1 MKIGIIGSGV
11 VGALIARELSRYDV
25 EVLIFEKNS
34 DVGMGITKANSAII
48 HAGYDDEPG
57 TVRAKFCVP
66 GNRMYTDLAKEL
78 QIDLKRIGSLVLAF
92 KEEEVRILE
101 TLYKRGEENGVEG
114 LEIWD
119 RDKVLS
125 HEPNVNP
132 EVIAALWAP
141 TAGITEPWM
150 VSIAAVENAV
160 ENGAKL
166 YLETEVV
173 GIKTTSGRIEKL
185 ITNKGEFDVDVI
197 INAAGIYAD
206 EIAKMAQATYV
217 PLHPRKGEYILL
229 DKQEF
234 SGFVKSILFP
244 TPSVLGKGTLVTP
257 TVDGGIL
264 VGPTAVDL
272 PPEREFREDTSTTF
286 EGFESL
292 MSKALKMT
300 PLIDFRTSI
309 KTFAGL
315 RPESPQKDFFIGRT
329 NIVGFFNAMAMRSP
343 GLTAAPA
350 IAKFMVEEIQEV
362 LGETFIA
369 KQDFKSTRERIKHYA
384 DLPTILWDEEIKKD
398 PLAGKMI
405 CFCNKVTERE
415 IIQAIRKGAKTVD
428 SIKFRTRAMFG
439 SCQGGFCMHRI
450 MKILARELN
459 VDLSEIR
466 LRSEKSVIL
475 NGKVRGL

>member
-1 MKIGIIGSGV
+1 MKVAVIGAGV

-25 EVLIFEKNS
+25 EVLIIEKNI
-34 DVGMGITKANSAII
+34 DVGMGVTKANSAIV

-57 TVRAKFCVP
+57 TVRSKFCVP
-66 GNRMYTDLAKEL
+66 GNKMYTELSKEL
-78 QIDLKRIGSLVLAF
+78 QFDLKRIGSLVLAF
-92 KEEEVRILE
+92 KEEEVRVLE

-114 LEIWD
+114 IEIWD

-150 VSIAAVENAV
+150 VAIAAIENAI
-160 ENGAKL
+160 ENDAKL
-166 YLETEVV
+166 YLETEVKE
-173 GIKTTSGRIEKL
+173 IKTVNGKVQKI
-185 ITNKGEFDVDVI
+185 ITNNGEFDVDVVV
-197 INAAGIYAD
+197 NAAGIYAD
-206 EIAKMAQATYV
+206 EIARMAQADYV

-234 SGFVKSILFP
+234 SGFVKSVLFP

-292 MSKALKMT
+292 ISKALKMT

-315 RPESPQKDFFIGRT
+315 RPESPQKDFLVGRT
-329 NIVGFFNAMAMRSP
+329 NITGFFNAMAMRSP

-350 IAKFMVEEIQEV
+350 IAKFMVEEIQEAI
-362 LGETFIA
+362 GETFIA
-369 KQDFKSTRERIKHYA
+369 KQDFKPTREKIKHYA
-384 DLPTILWDEEIKKD
+384 DLPVTLWDEEIKKD

-415 IIQAIRKGAKTVD
+415 ILEAIKRGAKTVD

-450 MKILARELN
+450 MKILARELGK
-459 VDLSEIR
+459 DLSEIK

-475 NGKVRGL
+475 NGKVRL

>member
-1 MKIGIIGSGV
+1 MKVAVIGAGV

-25 EVLIFEKNS
+25 EVLIIEKNI
-34 DVGMGITKANSAII
+34 DVGMGVTKANSAIV

-57 TVRAKFCVP
+57 TVRSKFCVP
-66 GNRMYTDLAKEL
+66 GNKMYTELSKEL
-78 QIDLKRIGSLVLAF
+78 QFDLKRIGSLVLAF
-92 KEEEVRILE
+92 KEEEVRALE

-114 LEIWD
+114 IEIWD

-150 VSIAAVENAV
+150 VAIAAVENAI

-166 YLETEVV
+166 YLETEVKE
-173 GIKTTSGRIEKL
+173 IKTVNGKVQKI
-185 ITNKGEFDVDVI
+185 ITNKGEFDVDVVV
-197 INAAGIYAD
+197 NAAGIYAD
-206 EIAKMAQATYV
+206 EIARMAQADYV

-234 SGFVKSILFP
+234 SGFVKSVLFP

-292 MSKALKMT
+292 ISKALKMT

-315 RPESPQKDFFIGRT
+315 RPESPQKDFLVGRT
-329 NIVGFFNAMAMRSP
+329 NITGFFNAMAMRSP

-350 IAKFMVEEIQEV
+350 IAKFMVEEIQEAI
-362 LGETFIA
+362 GETFIA
-369 KQDFKSTRERIKHYA
+369 KQDFKPTREKIKHYA
-384 DLPTILWDEEIKKD
+384 DLPVTLWDEEIKKD

-415 IIQAIRKGAKTVD
+415 ILEAIKRGAKTVD

-450 MKILARELN
+450 MKILARELGK
-459 VDLSEIR
+459 DLSEIK

-475 NGKVRGL
+475 NGKVRL

>member
-1 MKIGIIGSGV
+1 MKIAVIGAGA
-11 VGALIARELSRYDV
+11 VGSLIARELSRYDV
-25 EVLIFEKNS
+25 EVIIIEKNT
-34 DVGMGITKANSAII
+34 DVGMGVTKANSAIV

-57 TVRAKFCVP
+57 TVRSKFCVP
-66 GNRMYTDLAKEL
+66 GNAFYTELAKDL
-78 QIDLKRIGSLVLAF
+78 QFDLKRIGSLVLAF
-92 KEEEVRILE
+92 RDEEVRVLE
-101 TLYKRGEENGVEG
+101 ELYKRGENNNVPG

-119 RDKVLS
+119 RDKILS
-125 HEPNVNP
+125 YEPNINP

-150 VSIAAVENAV
+150 VAIAAVENAMD
-160 ENGAKL
+160 NGAQL
-166 YLETEVV
+166 YLETEVLE
-173 GIKTTSGRIEKL
+173 IATSEGRVRKVV
-185 ITNKGEFDVDVI
+185 TNKGEFEVDAVV
-197 INAAGIYAD
+197 NAAGMYAD
-206 EIAKMAQATYV
+206 EIAKMAGADYV

-244 TPSVLGKGTLVTP
+244 TPSLLGKGTLVTP

-264 VGPTAVDL
+264 VGPTAVDM

-286 EGFESL
+286 EGFEAL

-300 PLIDFRTSI
+300 PLIDFRASI

-315 RPESPQKDFFIGRT
+315 RPESPQKDFLVGRT
-329 NIVGFFNAMAMRSP
+329 NIFGFFNAMAMRSP

-350 IAKFMVEEIQEV
+350 IAKFMIEEIQESM
-362 LGETFIA
+362 GETLRPKI
-369 KQDFKSTRERIKHYA
+369 DFKPVREKIKKYA
-384 DLPTILWDEEIKKD
+384 DLPPTIWDEEIKKD

-415 IIQAIRKGAKTVD
+415 ILEAIKKGARTIDGV
-428 SIKFRTRAMFG
+428 KFRTRAMFG

-450 MKILARELN
+450 MKILARELG
-459 VDLSEIR
+459 VDMADIK
-466 LRSEKSVIL
+466 LRSDKSFIL
-475 NGKVRGL
+475 MGQVRK

>member
-1 MKIGIIGSGV
+1 MKIAIIGAGV

-25 EVLIFEKNS
+25 EVLIIEKNI
-34 DVGMGITKANSAII
+34 DVGMGVTKANSAIV

-57 TVRAKFCVP
+57 TVRSKFCVP
-66 GNRMYTDLAKEL
+66 GNKMYTELSKEL
-78 QIDLKRIGSLVLAF
+78 QFDLKRIGSLVLAF
-92 KEEEVRILE
+92 KEEEFRVLE

-114 LEIWD
+114 IEIWD

-150 VSIAAVENAV
+150 VAIAAVENAI

-166 YLETEVV
+166 YLETEVKE
-173 GIKTTSGRIEKL
+173 IKTVNGKVQKI
-185 ITNKGEFDVDVI
+185 ITNKGEFDVDVVV
-197 INAAGIYAD
+197 NAAGIYAD
-206 EIAKMAQATYV
+206 EIARMAQADYV

-292 MSKALKMT
+292 ISKALKMT

-315 RPESPQKDFFIGRT
+315 RPESPQKDFLVGRT
-329 NIVGFFNAMAMRSP
+329 NITGFFNAMAMRSP

-350 IAKFMVEEIQEV
+350 IAKFMVEEIQEAI
-362 LGETFIA
+362 GETFIA
-369 KQDFKSTRERIKHYA
+369 KQDFKPTREKIKHYA
-384 DLPTILWDEEIKKD
+384 DLPVTLWDEEIKKD

-415 IIQAIRKGAKTVD
+415 ILEAIKRGAKTVD

-450 MKILARELN
+450 MKILARELGK
-459 VDLSEIR
+459 DLSEIK

-475 NGKVRGL
+475 NGKVRL

>member
-1 MKIGIIGSGV
+1 MRIVVIGAGA
-11 VGALIARELSRYDV
+11 VGALIARELSRYDI
-25 EVLIFEKNS
+25 EILIIEKNV
-34 DVGMGITKANSAII
+34 DVGMGVTKANSAII

-57 TVRAKFCVP
+57 TVRSKFCVP
-66 GNRMYTDLAKEL
+66 GNKLYTELAKEL

-92 KEEEVRILE
+92 REEEIRTLE
-101 TLYKRGEENGVEG
+101 ELYKRGEANGVEG
-114 LEIWD
+114 LELWD
-119 RDKVLS
+119 RDKILS

-132 EVIAALWAP
+132 EVVAALWAP

-150 VSIAAVENAV
+150 VAIASVENAI
-160 ENGAKL
+160 ENGARL
-166 YLETEVV
+166 LLETEV
-173 GIKTTSGRIEKL
+173 INIETIDGKVKKL
-185 ITNKGEFDVDVI
+185 ITNKGEYEVDVI
-197 INAAGIYAD
+197 INAAGIYGD
-206 EIAKMAQATYV
+206 EIAKMANANYV

-234 SGFVKSILFP
+234 NGFVKSILFP

-264 VGPTAVDL
+264 VGPTATDL

-292 MSKALKMT
+292 ISKALKMT

-315 RPESPQKDFFIGRT
+315 RPESPQKDFLVGRT
-329 NIVGFFNAMAMRSP
+329 NIFGFFNAMAMRSP

-350 IAKFMVEEIQEV
+350 IAKFIVEEIQESMGV
-362 LGETFIA
+362 TFLL
-369 KQDFKSTRERIKHYA
+369 KSDFKPTRERIKHYA
-384 DLPTILWDEEIKKD
+384 DLPLMIWDEEIKKD
-398 PLAGKMI
+398 PLAGRMI
-405 CFCNKVTERE
+405 CFCNKVTEKE
-415 IIQAIRKGAKTVD
+415 ILEAIKSGAKTID

-450 MKILARELN
+450 MKILARELGK
-459 VDLSEIR
+459 DISDIK
-466 LRSEKSVIL
+466 LRSDKSIVL
-475 NGKVRGL
+475 KGKVRI

>member
-1 MKIGIIGSGV
+1 MRVGIIGAGV
-11 VGALIARELSRYDV
+11 VGALIAREMSRYDV
-25 EVLIFEKNS
+25 EVLIFEKNW
-34 DVGMGITKANSAII
+34 DVGMGITKANSAIV

-57 TVRAKFCVP
+57 TVRSKFCVP
-66 GNRMYTDLAKEL
+66 GNSLYTELAKEL
-78 QIDLKRIGSLVLAF
+78 QFDLKRIGSLVLAF
-92 KEEEVRILE
+92 KDDEVRVLE
-101 TLYKRGEENGVEG
+101 ELYKRGEINGVPG

-119 RDKVLS
+119 RDKILS
-125 HEPNVNP
+125 YEPNVNP

-150 VSIAAVENAV
+150 VAMAAVENAV
-160 ENGAKL
+160 ENGAKP
-166 YLETEVV
+166 YLDTQVLEIVTENQKVKKVV
-173 GIKTTSGRIEKL
+173 
-185 ITNKGEFDVDVI
+185 TNKGEFEVDVL
-197 INAAGIYAD
+197 INAAGMYGD
-206 EIAKMAQATYV
+206 EVAKMAGAEFV

-286 EGFESL
+286 EGFEALISR
-292 MSKALKMT
+292 ALKMA
-300 PLIDFRTSI
+300 PLIDFRASI

-329 NIVGFFNAMAMRSP
+329 SVTGFFNVIAMRSP

-350 IAKFMVEEIQEV
+350 IAKFMVEEVQEAM
-362 LGETFIA
+362 GETFHE
-369 KQDFKSTRERIKHYA
+369 KGNFKATRERIKHYA
-384 DLPTILWDEEIKKD
+384 DLPPSIWNEEIEKD

-415 IIQAIRKGAKTVD
+415 ILEAIKRGARTID
-428 SIKFRTRAMFG
+428 GIKFRTRAMFG

-450 MKILARELN
+450 MKILARELG
-459 VDLSEIR
+459 VDASDIR
-466 LRSEKSVIL
+466 LRSEGSFIL
-475 NGKVRGL
+475 LGKVRK

>member
-1 MKIGIIGSGV
+1 MKIAVIGAGV

-25 EVLIFEKNS
+25 EVLIIEKNV
-34 DVGMGITKANSAII
+34 DVGMGVTKANSAIV

-57 TVRAKFCVP
+57 TVRSKFCVP
-66 GNRMYTDLAKEL
+66 GNKMYTELSKEL
-78 QIDLKRIGSLVLAF
+78 QFDLKRIGSLVLAF
-92 KEEEVRILE
+92 KEEEVRVLE

-114 LEIWD
+114 IEIWD

-150 VSIAAVENAV
+150 VAIAAVENAI

-166 YLETEVV
+166 YLETEVKE
-173 GIKTTSGRIEKL
+173 IKTVNGKVQKI
-185 ITNKGEFDVDVI
+185 ITNKGEFDVDVVV
-197 INAAGIYAD
+197 NAAGIYAD
-206 EIAKMAQATYV
+206 EIAKMAQADYV

-292 MSKALKMT
+292 ISKALKMT

-315 RPESPQKDFFIGRT
+315 RPESPQKDFLVGRT
-329 NIVGFFNAMAMRSP
+329 NITGFFNAMAMRSP

-350 IAKFMVEEIQEV
+350 IAKFMIEEIQEAI
-362 LGETFIA
+362 GETFIA
-369 KQDFKSTRERIKHYA
+369 KQDFKPTREKIKHYA
-384 DLPTILWDEEIKKD
+384 DLPVTLWDEEIKKD

-415 IIQAIRKGAKTVD
+415 ILEAIKRGAKTVD
-428 SIKFRTRAMFG
+428 SVKFRTRAMFG

-450 MKILARELN
+450 MKILARELGK
-459 VDLSEIR
+459 DLSEIK

-475 NGKVRGL
+475 NGKVRL

>member
-1 MKIGIIGSGV
+1 RIVVIGAGA
-11 VGALIARELSRYDV
+11 VGALIARELSRYDI
-25 EVLIFEKNS
+25 EILIIEKNV
-34 DVGMGITKANSAII
+34 DVGMGVTKANSAII

-57 TVRAKFCVP
+57 TVRSKFCVP
-66 GNRMYTDLAKEL
+66 GNKLYTELAKEL

-92 KEEEVRILE
+92 REEEIRTLE
-101 TLYKRGEENGVEG
+101 ELYKRGEANGVEG
-114 LEIWD
+114 LELWD
-119 RDKVLS
+119 RDKILS

-132 EVIAALWAP
+132 EVVAALWAP

-150 VSIAAVENAV
+150 VAIASVENAI
-160 ENGAKL
+160 ENGARL
-166 YLETEVV
+166 LLETEV
-173 GIKTTSGRIEKL
+173 INIETIDGKVKKL
-185 ITNKGEFDVDVI
+185 ITNKGEYEVDVI
-197 INAAGIYAD
+197 INAAGIYGD
-206 EIAKMAQATYV
+206 EIAKMANANYV

-234 SGFVKSILFP
+234 NGFVKSILFP

-264 VGPTAVDL
+264 VGPTATDL

-292 MSKALKMT
+292 ISKALKMT

-315 RPESPQKDFFIGRT
+315 RPESPQKDFLVGRT
-329 NIVGFFNAMAMRSP
+329 NIFGFFNAMAMRSP

-350 IAKFMVEEIQEV
+350 IAKFIVEEIQESMGV
-362 LGETFIA
+362 TFLL
-369 KQDFKSTRERIKHYA
+369 KSDFKPTRERIKHYA
-384 DLPTILWDEEIKKD
+384 DLPLMIWDEEIKKD
-398 PLAGKMI
+398 PLAGRMI
-405 CFCNKVTERE
+405 CFCNKVTEKE
-415 IIQAIRKGAKTVD
+415 ILEAIKSGAKTID

-450 MKILARELN
+450 MKILARELGK
-459 VDLSEIR
+459 DISDIK
-466 LRSEKSVIL
+466 LRSDKSIVL
-475 NGKVRGL
+475 KGKVRI

>member
-1 MKIGIIGSGV
+1 MKVAVIGAGV

-25 EVLIFEKNS
+25 EVLIIEKNI
-34 DVGMGITKANSAII
+34 DVGMGVTKANSAIV

-57 TVRAKFCVP
+57 TVRSKFCVP
-66 GNRMYTDLAKEL
+66 GNKMYTELSKEL
-78 QIDLKRIGSLVLAF
+78 QFDLKRIGSLVLAF
-92 KEEEVRILE
+92 KEEEVRVLE

-114 LEIWD
+114 IEIWD

-150 VSIAAVENAV
+150 VAIAAVENAI

-166 YLETEVV
+166 YLETEVKE
-173 GIKTTSGRIEKL
+173 IKTVNGKVQKI
-185 ITNKGEFDVDVI
+185 ITNKGEFDVDVVV
-197 INAAGIYAD
+197 NAAGIYAD
-206 EIAKMAQATYV
+206 EIARMAQADYV

-234 SGFVKSILFP
+234 SGFVKSVLFP

-292 MSKALKMT
+292 ISKALKMT

-315 RPESPQKDFFIGRT
+315 RPESPQKDFLVGKT
-329 NIVGFFNAMAMRSP
+329 NITGFFNAMAMRSP

-350 IAKFMVEEIQEV
+350 IAKFMVEEIQEAI
-362 LGETFIA
+362 GETFIA
-369 KQDFKSTRERIKHYA
+369 KQDFKPTREKIKHYA
-384 DLPTILWDEEIKKD
+384 DLPVTLWDEEIKKD

-415 IIQAIRKGAKTVD
+415 ILEAIKRGAKTVD

-450 MKILARELN
+450 MKILARELGK
-459 VDLSEIR
+459 DLSEIK

-475 NGKVRGL
+475 NGKVRL